1 MLPPVIDTH
10 CHLTHPRFTSDL
22 PAVLS
27 RARSSGIARMITI
40 GTGIADAY
48 AAREIARAHPTAVHC
63 SAGLDPFACHEAGDA
78 FDQRF
83 AELDA
88 LLASNDFC
96 AVGEIGLEYHHPL
109 GSHEVQIAQLERLLD
124 LAVARDLP
132 VIIHVRDAHPDMLAC
147 LRRHPRCRG
156 VIHSFDGNADEAR
169 AYLDLGYHLSLN
181 GMVTFK
187 PKDYLRTAAALVP
200 NDRLL
205 VETDSP
211 YLAPVPERGKRCEP
225 ALVLHTLRAIAELRG
240 QREED
245 LAQWTTRTATK
256 LFGLPPIA

>member
-10 CHLTHPRFTSDL
+10 CHLTHPRFSSDL
-22 PAVLS
+22 SSVLS
-27 RARSSGIARMITI
+27 RARASGIARMITI
-40 GTGIADAY
+40 GTGIADAQ
-48 AAREIARAHPTAVHC
+48 AAREIARAHPDGVSC
-63 SAGLDPFACHEAGDA
+63 SAGLDPFACHEAGAA
-78 FDQRF
+78 FEQRF
-83 AELDA
+83 SELDA
-88 LLASNDFC
+88 LLATGDFC

-109 GSHEVQIAQLERLLD
+109 GSHATQIEQLERLLA
-124 LAVARDLP
+124 LAATRNLP

-147 LRRHPRCRG
+147 LRRHPRNRG
-156 VIHSFDGNADEAR
+156 VIHSFDGTTDEAR
-169 AYLDLGYHLSLN
+169 SYLDLGYHLSLN

-187 PKDYLRTAAALVP
+187 PKDYLREAAAMVP

-256 LFGLPPIA
+256 LFALPPLT